1 MDTSISEILKV
12 SLSVLKNPKVII
24 IAIIVF
30 VYMDLCA
37 KVVRYRKKIKR
48 TRVRKVSAP
57 APAPAAPAQEAPAE
71 EGAAE

>member
-1 MDTSISEILKV
+1 MDTSISEIAKV
-12 SLSVLKNPKVII
+12 ALSVLKNPKVII

-48 TRVRKVSAP
+48 MPVRRAS
-57 APAPAAPAQEAPAE
+57 AAPEPEPQAEPSEEAE
-71 EGAAE
+71 E